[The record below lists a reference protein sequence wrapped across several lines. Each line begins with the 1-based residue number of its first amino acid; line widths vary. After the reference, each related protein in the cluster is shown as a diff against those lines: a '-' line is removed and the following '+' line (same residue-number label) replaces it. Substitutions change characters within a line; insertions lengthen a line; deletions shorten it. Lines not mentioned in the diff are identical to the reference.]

1 MSAIKFTE
9 IHKHYSQGWNRKT
22 IKALNGFSLEV
33 NCGEIFALAGLN
45 GAGKTTAIKIL
56 LGLSRADDGS
66 CSLFSQQI
74 NQLPASRI
82 GFAPENPDLPDFLT
96 PFELLGH
103 SSRLVGAKSNGE
115 QISALLERL
124 DLIEVA
130 HRQISELSKGNRQ
143 RVSLAAAMIHE
154 PELLILDEPS
164 SGLDPVG
171 RSLIKDILRDLNK
184 TGTTIFFSTHILS
197 DLPGFCHRMAV
208 IHQGHNVFMGSCEEF
223 SHNGNLEAF
232 EARFKEVVSKPA

>member
-9 IHKHYSQGWNRKT
+9 IHKHYTQGWNRKI
-22 IKALNGFSLEV
+22 IKALDSFSLEV
-33 NCGEIFALAGLN
+33 KSGEIFALAGLN

-56 LGLSRADDGS
+56 LGLSSADDGS

-74 NQLPASRI
+74 KLLPARRI

-103 SSRLVGAKSNGE
+103 SSELVGAKSDNK
-115 QISALLERL
+115 QINSLLERL
-124 DLIEVA
+124 DLADNA

-143 RVSLAAAMIHE
+143 RVSLAAAMIHQ

-164 SGLDPVG
+164 TGLDPLG
-171 RSLIKDILRDLNK
+171 RSLIKDILKDLNK
-184 TGTTIFFSTHILS
+184 TGTTIFFSSHILS
-197 DLPGFCHRMAV
+197 DLPGFCHRMAI
-208 IHQGHNVFMGSCEEF
+208 IHRGRNVFVGSCDQF
-223 SHNGNLEAF
+223 SQSGSLEAF
-232 EARFKEVVSKPA
+232 ESRFKEVVSKPL